1 MSDSQRTWRHSDES
15 SSEGLWT
22 EVFLTWTDIAADA
35 IRGMLGAVDLDK
47 DPKLSRG
54 LPLIPRLSTCADDRT
69 CRRIAGDIVHSVE
82 IALATFGT
90 DETNAV
96 ASDETKTER
105 KDEAA
110 AKLHRALQTLA
121 QFEIHIRRE
130 EARLCC
136 ASVRRREECGSSS
149 GDDEASR

>member
-1 MSDSQRTWRHSDES
+1 MSDSQRTWRHSGES

-22 EVFLTWTDIAADA
+22 EIFFTWTDIAADA
-35 IRGMLGAVDLDK
+35 VRGMLGAVDLDK
-47 DPKLSRG
+47 DPKLTRG
-54 LPLIPRLSTCADDRT
+54 IPCIPRLSTSADYLT

-82 IALATFGT
+82 IALATFGA

-110 AKLHRALQTLA
+110 LKLRRALETLE
-121 QFEIHIRRE
+121 QFEIHLRRE
-130 EARLCC
+130 EARLCR
-136 ASVRRREECGSSS
+136 ASVRPREECGSSS
-149 GDDEASR
+149 ADDEASR